1 MGKVGRPSTFSP
13 EVADVLCQRIADGE
27 NVLDVC
33 DDPNM
38 PAWSTLCGWR
48 LRNPEFASAYARA
61 RVASAEALEMAALR
75 KSTEATDKDT
85 AAAVRVQVDAMKWAA
100 AKRNPRIYGERIDV
114 NHEGKITLEGLVKE
128 TYKTIEHED

>member
-1 MGKVGRPSTFSP
+1 
-13 EVADVLCQRIADGE
+13 
-27 NVLDVC
+27 
-33 DDPNM
+33 
-38 PAWSTLCGWR
+38 
-48 LRNPEFASAYARA
+48 
-61 RVASAEALEMAALR
+61 MAALR